1 MCDDNIFELEL
12 INYGNAKLEEIVWVD
27 IRDQFDYWKVMQFRL
42 LKHYSKLNYIPFLS
56 VL

>member
-27 IRDQFDYWKVMQFRL
+27 IRDQFDYWKVKQFRL